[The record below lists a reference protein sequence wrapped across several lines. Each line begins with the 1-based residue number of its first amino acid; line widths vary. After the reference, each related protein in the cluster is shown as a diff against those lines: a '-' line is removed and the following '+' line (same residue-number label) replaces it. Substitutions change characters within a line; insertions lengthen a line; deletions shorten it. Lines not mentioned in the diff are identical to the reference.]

1 MWYLQVCIAARA
13 VELTIRGYDMG
24 QQKNEKLG
32 KQSYM
37 EEKWETCLIIVS
49 RPCVIFTGK
58 SL

>member
-1 MWYLQVCIAARA
+1 MWYLQVCIARA
-13 VELTIRGYDMG
+13 VELAIRRYELGHE
-24 QQKNEKLG
+24 KNEMMG

-37 EEKWETCLIIVS
+37 EDKWETCLIIVS